1 MELIQSFGQY
11 LVDNPAAMIA
21 VSLYQG
27 LWSMLG
33 LWFAARKNQKVWFV
47 VIALS
52 NTMGIIEIIY
62 LATQTNFFKN
72 FQLNDELTDS
82 ERILNKIY
90 E

>member
-1 MELIQSFGQY
+1 MEFIQSFGEY
-11 LVDNPAAMIA
+11 LIANPAAMIA

-33 LWFAARKNQKVWFV
+33 LCFAARNDHKIWFV

-62 LATQTNFFKN
+62 LAKKTTFFKN
-72 FQLNDELTDS
+72 FN
-82 ERILNKIY
+82 ING
-90 E
+90 

>member
-33 LWFAARKNQKVWFV
+33 LWFAARNDHKVWFV
-47 VIALS
+47 VIAMS
-52 NTMGIIEIIY
+52 NTMGLVEIFY
-62 LATQTNFFKN
+62 LSRKTTFFKN
-72 FQLNDELTDS
+72 FN
-82 ERILNKIY
+82 ING
-90 E
+90 

>member
-33 LWFAARKNQKVWFV
+33 LWFAARIDHKVWFV
-47 VIALS
+47 VIAMS
-52 NTMGIIEIIY
+52 NTMGLVEIFY
-62 LATQTNFFKN
+62 LARKTTFFKN
-72 FQLNDELTDS
+72 FN
-82 ERILNKIY
+82 ING
-90 E
+90 